1 MIEKK
6 SWEEFRTTGLLW
18 FINAILHL
26 FGYAICCEV
35 ENGKVTDVYPARVN
49 FRGFGETYNTEGYQ
63 KVSEYLKNNIE
74 TLTKESYE

>member
-6 SWEEFRTTGLLW
+6 SWEEFRATGLLW
-18 FINAILHL
+18 FVNTILHL
-26 FGYAICCEV
+26 FGYAICYEF
-35 ENGKVTDVYPARVN
+35 EKGKVTNVYPARVN

-74 TLTKESYE
+74 TLTKEAHE

>member
-18 FINAILHL
+18 FINTILHL

-74 TLTKESYE
+74 TLTKEAHE

>member
-18 FINAILHL
+18 FINTILHL

-35 ENGKVTDVYPARVN
+35 EKGKVIDVYPARVN
-49 FRGFGETYNTEGYQ
+49 FRGFSETHNTKGYQ
-63 KVSEYLKNNIE
+63 EVSEYLKNNIK